1 MCIVV
6 EFARLLFQPLLLF
19 CVQEQADAEEPKDAV
34 LASLKSV
41 DHRPEAQDFT
51 LQYVGVSFHA
61 PLDPFSMTALGLVV
75 SQILSLVYILQAL
88 ASRFE
93 LDREAMTKASL
104 FGHYR
109 RKLHLKMS

>member
-1 MCIVV
+1 
-6 EFARLLFQPLLLF
+6 
-19 CVQEQADAEEPKDAV
+19 
-34 LASLKSV
+34 
-41 DHRPEAQDFT
+41 
-51 LQYVGVSFHA
+51 
-61 PLDPFSMTALGLVV
+61 MTALGLVV

-104 FGHYR
+104 FGHYS

>member
-1 MCIVV
+1 MV

-51 LQYVGVSFHA
+51 LQYVGVRLHA
-61 PLDPFSMTALGLVV
+61 PFRSFQHDGTRAGSFADYFELGLHFSSACQQV
-75 SQILSLVYILQAL
+75 
-88 ASRFE
+88 
-93 LDREAMTKASL
+93 
-104 FGHYR
+104 
-109 RKLHLKMS
+109 